1 MTKPEARI
9 NDEVRMTKDGHRQI
23 ERKSAYHS
31 ANMGESSSERLDE
44 IYRADASSV
53 AYRIE
58 ALQALL
64 RDFPDSGAAWAL
76 LGDELTDVSRFAE
89 AEQALRRA
97 INLLSP
103 PTLSH
108 VYCSLGKLFQHRGD
122 PSRADGWFRMAIALR
137 PDDAQASI
145 YQGGMWAR
153 LGRLEEAEDSHRRA
167 TRCTTGCIYEAHH
180 NLGLVLRAQ
189 TRYDEASACF
199 AAAIELRP
207 QYREARLAKRDVER
221 AVRAR
226 WGADRS

>member
-1 MTKPEARI
+1 
-9 NDEVRMTKDGHRQI
+9 
-23 ERKSAYHS
+23 
-31 ANMGESSSERLDE
+31 MGASSSERLDE

-64 RDFPDSGAAWAL
+64 HDFPDSGAAWAL

-97 INLLSP
+97 LELLSP
-103 PTLSH
+103 PTVSH
-108 VYCSLGKLFQHRGD
+108 VFCSLGRLFQHRGD
-122 PSRADGWFRMAIALR
+122 PSTADEWFQKAISLR
-137 PDDAQASI
+137 PEDASAYI

-153 LGRLEEAEDSHRRA
+153 LGRLEQAEESHRRA
-167 TRCTTGCIYEAHH
+167 THCTTGCIYEAHH

-189 TRYDEASACF
+189 ARYDEASACF
-199 AAAIELRP
+199 AAALHLRP

-226 WGADRS
+226 RGVDRS